1 MDACWVDN
9 DFLDILLS
17 VAYGQIIRS
26 PIGFLAECRI
36 WAEMILVTKWF
47 GSFICDDGKV
57 RKVALFPKD
66 AAAIASRLGRIM
78 KGDLLDEEIG
88 IASSAKQV
96 ADRRLSDFGKVVK
109 LDSSF
114 IKPESYGFTIDI
126 YREATIIL
134 AKDSVR
140 SSIGPDV
147 HLGQAVRAY
156 DDLVFTTNILSERL
170 REWYGLHFPELE
182 VVMGGDAYPKAIAEH
197 GSRHDIMSELKL
209 GMDSIGSEIA
219 PQDLES
225 LKVLANALVESYS
238 ARAKIERY
246 VEARMQEVA
255 PNVSALVGPV
265 IGARLIMLSGNL
277 MRLASFPSSTVQL
290 LGAEKAMFRHLK
302 KGSPPPKH
310 GVLFQHPLVH
320 NAPLWQR
327 GAIARAIAAKTC
339 LAARA
344 DAYSKSDI
352 SPILKEQLDKR
363 IAEIRKQH
371 AAPPKKKPAKTRR
384 GRR

>member
-1 MDACWVDN
+1 
-9 DFLDILLS
+9 
-17 VAYGQIIRS
+17 
-26 PIGFLAECRI
+26 
-36 WAEMILVTKWF
+36 MILVTKWF

-66 AAAIASRLGRIM
+66 AAEIASRLGRIM
-78 KGDLLDEEIG
+78 KGEVLDEETG

-182 VVMGGDAYPKAIAEH
+182 VVMSGDAYPKAIAEY
-197 GSRHDIMSELKL
+197 GSRHDIMTALKL

-238 ARAKIERY
+238 ARAKVERY
-246 VEARMQEVA
+246 VEARMREVA
-255 PNVSALVGPV
+255 PNISALVGPV
-265 IGARLIMLSGNL
+265 IGARLIMLSGSL
-277 MRLASFPSSTVQL
+277 LRLASFPSSTVQL

-302 KGSPPPKH
+302 KGSAPPKH

-320 NAPLWQR
+320 NAPMWQR
-327 GAIARAIAAKTC
+327 GAIARVIAAKAC

-344 DAYSKSDI
+344 DAYSKNDI
-352 SPILKEQLDKR
+352 SSILKEQLDKR
-363 IAEIRKQH
+363 IAEIRKQR
-371 AAPPKKKPAKTRR
+371 AAPPKKKPVKVRR